1 MEELTEN
8 AEEGDEE
15 DKQSEQKLGRLNF
28 KVSSRVYTI
37 PYGLPSDLQN
47 SANST
52 TNGLQNT
59 ILTNLTKKTNP
70 ILIIL
75 LHRYCKLSMHCRC
88 CCSFL
93 YKGYTQVS
101 SRVNVASRVPK
112 NTTYLSCA

>member
-28 KVSSRVYTI
+28 KVSSRVYTM
-37 PYGLPSDLQN
+37 PYGLSSDMQN

-59 ILTNLTKKTNP
+59 ILTNLTKN
-70 ILIIL
+70 
-75 LHRYCKLSMHCRC
+75 
-88 CCSFL
+88 
-93 YKGYTQVS
+93 
-101 SRVNVASRVPK
+101 N
-112 NTTYLSCA
+112 